1 MGKDKKMKIIRFSIM
16 ILFLSLWVTGS
27 VFAYGGGGGDRSGTS
42 DDDMGV
48 QLPDPP
54 KPPDEGGGG
63 GGDGG
68 KESDRIKKYT
78 RDELKKFFSGLPDD
92 VVDRIISKQ
101 EGKPRTFAQLNLIRG
116 LFLDAEKWTNQSE
129 ADVWQSY
136 EGVAVVLD
144 KTGQSAEMVLGF
156 ATGGTSN
163 IVTGTLFGATRAGI
177 NAVNEGKTT
186 ADIIQAIAVTVAVD
200 KIMNKVEGLKKL
212 GDRGGQLVDMVTKAS
227 QLNKNPA
234 VAKYLIK
241 TGIKAGIYKEG
252 EALTKEAIGAILG
265 YVGDEARKAAA
276 APTGPPTETYTP
288 TPIAGGTPRI

>member
-1 MGKDKKMKIIRFSIM
+1 MGKDKKMKIIRFSIV
-16 ILFLSLWVTGS
+16 ILFLSLWVTAS
-27 VFAYGGGGGDRSGTS
+27 VWAYGGGGGFKDGSS
-42 DDDMGV
+42 DDDIGV
-48 QLPDPP
+48 QLPDPSD
-54 KPPDEGGGG
+54 KEGGGG
-63 GGDGG
+63 GGGG
-68 KESDRIKKYT
+68 NESDKIKKYT
-78 RDELKKFFSGLPDD
+78 RDELKNFFSGLPDD
-92 VVDRIISKQ
+92 VVDRIIAKQ
-101 EGKPRTFAQLNLIRG
+101 EGKPRTFAQLNLIRSI
-116 LFLDAEKWTNQSE
+116 FLDSEKWKNESE
-129 ADVWQSY
+129 ADVWESY

-186 ADIIQAIAVTVAVD
+186 AAIIQAIAVTVAVD

-212 GDRGGQLVDMVTKAS
+212 GDRGGQLVDMVTRAS

-252 EALTKEAIGAILG
+252 EALTKEVIGAILN
-265 YVGDEARKAAA
+265 YAGDEVRNAAST
-276 APTGPPTETYTP
+276 PTGPPTETFTP